1 MKKATLFLLFTLT
14 FTQCKQ
20 PQIQNSLS
28 SQLKDEESISGRAEY
43 INSPYV
49 TAGDRAYM
57 VGHQDGTFPDLGWHI
72 TGEMG
77 GIWMHPI
84 KLLDGFTASIIENG
98 AETCLAAA
106 DSFINYPMAN
116 RHIYRNAVSGISVER
131 FQFVPDGKP
140 AVAVE
145 YTFTNTRK
153 ERRKFTFS
161 VNAFSDLRPTWLGE
175 RTNMMDAQDEAVWN
189 AAENAWVFKDSLST
203 WFAAVGS
210 SVKAASQQIGKNV
223 CDYSPA
229 GNGIAAITTYEIE
242 LAVGESFS
250 LPLVISGS
258 MNSKS
263 EALQV
268 NKDVLQNAATLLTQ
282 KQTRYREL
290 AQNSKLTIPDK
301 KMEQTFRWI
310 KYNTDWLIRDV
321 PGIGRGIS
329 AGIPDYPWWF
339 GVDAEYTLQGALAIG
354 RLDIVYETIELIHQL
369 SEKRN
374 GNGRIIHEVS
384 TNGAVFN
391 EGNINETPQFASL
404 IWTVYQWTG
413 DRQFLEKYYP
423 TIQKGLKWLMT
434 ETDKDG
440 NLFPDGF
447 GMMEIHGMDSEM
459 IDVAVYTQKAFAD
472 AAEMAKVLGNQQ
484 DMKQYAELAD
494 KLKTKINTDFWVEEA
509 NSYADFIGTKA
520 QALKLVDGAIIRA
533 DTLNKPWAVA
543 ELKAAKL
550 QIQQNKNEGKKGY
563 VLHHNWVVNTPM
575 EMNIADENKAIKAL
589 NTAKKYVSPF
599 GAFVTGI
606 DRDEASATETGSF
619 AKKMKIFTYTGAVMT
634 LPTGVA
640 AISENNYGRPNEAL
654 DYLNRLTTSF
664 SYALPGSMYEVS
676 PDFGMMTQ
684 AWNLYSYAVPIVGQ
698 FFGIRPNV
706 AKKEILINPQMPNAW
721 NEAKLENV
729 KIADNSLTIS
739 YFTDKSATK
748 IALNQT
754 ATWQL
759 KLQFPKGKYK
769 EWRVNG
775 KIVKPTI
782 AGEMESVLLN
792 GNKSDVLLKR

>member
-1 MKKATLFLLFTLT
+1 MKKITFLFLLTLS
-14 FTQCKQ
+14 FIQCKQ
-20 PQIQNSLS
+20 PQISNSLS
-28 SQLKDEESISGRAEY
+28 SQLKDEESIGGRAEY
-43 INSPYV
+43 IDSPFV

-84 KLLDGFTASIIENG
+84 KLLDGFTTSIVENG
-98 AETCLAAA
+98 SETCLAAA
-106 DSFINYPMAN
+106 DSFVNFPMAN
-116 RHIYRNAVSGISVER
+116 KHIYATTVSGISVER
-131 FQFVPDGKP
+131 FQFVPDGTP

-145 YTFTNTRK
+145 YTFTNAGNETR
-153 ERRKFTFS
+153 EFTFS
-161 VNAFSDLRPTWLGE
+161 VAAFSDLRPTWLGE
-175 RTNMMDAQDEAVWN
+175 RTNMIDTPDAAEWN
-189 AAENAWVFKDSLST
+189 AAENAWVFKDSLNT

-210 SVKAASQQIGKNV
+210 SVKAASQQMGKNKCNYSPIGK
-223 CDYSPA
+223 
-229 GNGIAAITTYEIE
+229 GISAITNYEIE
-242 LAVGESFS
+242 IAAGESFS

-258 MNSKS
+258 VNSKS
-263 EALQV
+263 EALEV
-268 NKDVLQNAATLLTQ
+268 NREIQKNAATLLTQ
-282 KQTRYREL
+282 KQARYREL
-290 AQNSKLTIPDK
+290 AENSKLTIPDK

-310 KYNTDWLIRDV
+310 KYNTDWLIREV

-339 GVDAEYTLQGALAIG
+339 GVDSEYTLQGALAIG
-354 RLDIVYETIELIHQL
+354 RYDIVYETIDLIYQL

-374 GNGRIIHEVS
+374 GNGRIVHEVS

-391 EGNINETPQFASL
+391 EGNINETPQFTSL
-404 IWTVYQWTG
+404 IWKVYQWTG

-423 TIQKGLKWLMT
+423 TIQKGLDWLMT
-434 ETDKDG
+434 ENDKDG

-472 AAEMAKVLGNQQ
+472 AAEMAKILGKQS
-484 DMKQYAELAD
+484 DVKQYTELAVN
-494 KLKTKINTDFWVEEA
+494 LKTKINVDFWVEES
-509 NSYADFIGTKA
+509 NSYADFIGTKS
-520 QALKLVDGAIIRA
+520 QALLLVNDAIIRA
-533 DTLNKPWAVA
+533 DTLQKPWAVA
-543 ELKAAKL
+543 ELKAAKK
-550 QIQQNKNEGKKGY
+550 QIEQSKGAGKKGY

-575 EMNIADENKAIKAL
+575 EMGIADKDKAMKAL

-606 DRDEASATETGSF
+606 DRDESSETETGSF

-684 AWNLYSYAVPIVGQ
+684 AWNLYSYAIPIVNQ

-706 AKKEILINPQMPNAW
+706 AKKEITISPQMPDAW

-729 KIADNSLTIS
+729 KIGDNSLVMS
-739 YFTDKSATK
+739 YVKSGASAK
-748 IALNQT
+748 ITLNQT
-754 ATWQL
+754 ADWQL
-759 KLQFPKGKYK
+759 KLQFPKGKYTA
-769 EWRVNG
+769 WRVNG
-775 KIVKPTI
+775 KAVKPMVE
-782 AGEMESVLLN
+782 GELESILLN
-792 GNKSDVLLKR
+792 KKSNEIELR